1 MNILDRKQVIF
12 RIFLSIVVGGAIGFE
27 RERKNR
33 PAGFRTHIL
42 VCIGACIAVM
52 IQLYIVQYMK
62 EMIRIDG
69 EFRYLLSADISRMAS
84 QVITGVGF
92 LGAGTIIR
100 DKGSVKGLT
109 TAASIWV
116 VACIGISVG
125 LGFYFLSL
133 VGFLGLIISLIVFE
147 NIESSVIDKNKEYN
161 IIIEYLPKN
170 NIMEYIIGELLKN
183 QITIKSIRVFDKN
196 INEDEAIKIK
206 LIISTKNRSNFLS
219 VIQNLQSNKNI
230 YDINILKINRIKN
243 RIL

>member
-1 MNILDRKQVIF
+1 
-12 RIFLSIVVGGAIGFE
+12 
-27 RERKNR
+27 
-33 PAGFRTHIL
+33 
-42 VCIGACIAVM
+42 
-52 IQLYIVQYMK
+52 
-62 EMIRIDG
+62 MIRIDG

-133 VGFLGLIISLIVFE
+133 VGFLGLIVSLIVFE

-206 LIISTKNRSNFLS
+206 LIISTKNRLNFLS
-219 VIQNLQSNKNI
+219 VIQNLESNKNI

>member
-1 MNILDRKQVIF
+1 MDRKQVIF
-12 RIFLSIVVGGAIGFE
+12 RIFLSIVIGGTIGVE

-42 VCIGACIAVM
+42 VCIGSCMAVM
-52 IQLYIVQYMK
+52 IQLYIIEYMK
-62 EMIRIDG
+62 EMIRING
-69 EFRYLLSADISRMAS
+69 ELKYLLSADISRMAS

-133 VGFLGLIISLIVFE
+133 VGFLGLILSLIVFE
-147 NIESSVIDKNKEYN
+147 NVESSMIDKTKEYN
-161 IIIEYLPKN
+161 ISIEYLPKN
-170 NIMEYIIGELLKN
+170 NVIEYVIGELLKN
-183 QITIKSIRVFDKN
+183 QNNNKKYKN
-196 INEDEAIKIK
+196 
-206 LIISTKNRSNFLS
+206 L
-219 VIQNLQSNKNI
+219 
-230 YDINILKINRIKN
+230 
-243 RIL
+243 

>member
-42 VCIGACIAVM
+42 VCIGSCIAVM
-52 IQLYIVQYMK
+52 IQLYIIQYMK

-133 VGFLGLIISLIVFE
+133 VGFLGLIVSLIVFE

-206 LIISTKNRSNFLS
+206 LIISTKNRSNFLF

>member
-12 RIFLSIVVGGAIGFE
+12 RIFLSIVIGGTIGVE

-42 VCIGACIAVM
+42 VCIGSCMAVM
-52 IQLYIVQYMK
+52 IQLYIIEYMK
-62 EMIRIDG
+62 EMIRING
-69 EFRYLLSADISRMAS
+69 ELKYLLSADISRMAS

-133 VGFLGLIISLIVFE
+133 VGFLGLILSLIVFE
-147 NIESSVIDKNKEYN
+147 NVESSMIDKTKEYN
-161 IIIEYLPKN
+161 ISIEYLPKN
-170 NIMEYIIGELLKN
+170 NVIEYVIGELLKN
-183 QITIKSIRVFDKN
+183 QITIKSIKIFDKG
-196 INEDEAIKIK
+196 INENQIIKIK
-206 LIISTKNRSNFLS
+206 LTISTNNRLNFLS

-230 YDINILKINRIKN
+230 HDINILKINRMKN

>member
-1 MNILDRKQVIF
+1 MDRKQVIF

-42 VCIGACIAVM
+42 VCIGSCIAVM
-52 IQLYIVQYMK
+52 IQLYIIQYMK
-62 EMIRIDG
+62 EIIRIDG

-133 VGFLGLIISLIVFE
+133 VGFLVSLIVFE

-170 NIMEYIIGELLKN
+170 NVMEYIIGELLKN

-196 INEDEAIKIK
+196 INEDETIKIK
-206 LIISTKNRSNFLS
+206 LIISTKNRLNFLS

>member
-1 MNILDRKQVIF
+1 MDRKQVIF

>member
-1 MNILDRKQVIF
+1 VNILDRKQVIF
-12 RIFLSIVVGGAIGFE
+12 RIFLSIVIGGTIGVE

-42 VCIGACIAVM
+42 VCIGSCMAVM
-52 IQLYIVQYMK
+52 IQLYIIEYMK
-62 EMIRIDG
+62 EMIRING
-69 EFRYLLSADISRMAS
+69 ELKYLLSADISRMAS

-133 VGFLGLIISLIVFE
+133 VGFLGLILSLIVFE
-147 NIESSVIDKNKEYN
+147 NVESSMIDKTKEYN
-161 IIIEYLPKN
+161 ISIEYLPKN
-170 NIMEYIIGELLKN
+170 NVIEYVIGELLKN
-183 QITIKSIRVFDKN
+183 QITIKSIKIFDKG
-196 INEDEAIKIK
+196 INENQIIKIK
-206 LIISTKNRSNFLS
+206 LTISTNNRLNFLS

-230 YDINILKINRIKN
+230 HDINILKINRMKN

>member
-1 MNILDRKQVIF
+1 VNILDRKQVIF

-170 NIMEYIIGELLKN
+170 NVMEYIIGELLRN
-183 QITIKSIRVFDKN
+183 QITIKSIRIFHKN
-196 INEDEAIKIK
+196 INEDEIIKIK
-206 LIISTKNRSNFLS
+206 LIISTKNRLNFLS

-230 YDINILKINRIKN
+230 YDINILKINRMKN

>member
-1 MNILDRKQVIF
+1 MIF

-42 VCIGACIAVM
+42 VCIGSCIAVM
-52 IQLYIVQYMK
+52 IQLYIIQYMK
-62 EMIRIDG
+62 EIIRIDG

-133 VGFLGLIISLIVFE
+133 VGFLVSLIVFE

-170 NIMEYIIGELLKN
+170 NVMEYIIGELLKN

-196 INEDEAIKIK
+196 INEDETIKIK
-206 LIISTKNRSNFLS
+206 LIISTKNRLNFLS

>member
-1 MNILDRKQVIF
+1 MDRKQVIF
-12 RIFLSIVVGGAIGFE
+12 RIFLSIVIGGAIGVE

-42 VCIGACIAVM
+42 VCIGSCMAVM
-52 IQLYIVQYMK
+52 IQLYIIEYMK
-62 EMIRIDG
+62 EMIQING
-69 EFRYLLSADISRMAS
+69 EFKYLLSADISRMAS

-133 VGFLGLIISLIVFE
+133 VGFLGLILSLIVFE
-147 NIESSVIDKNKEYN
+147 NIESSMIDKTKEYN
-161 IIIEYLPKN
+161 ISIEYLPKN
-170 NIMEYIIGELLKN
+170 NVIEYVIGELLKN
-183 QITIKSIRVFDKN
+183 QITIKSIKIFDKG
-196 INEDEAIKIK
+196 INENQIIKIK
-206 LIISTKNRSNFLS
+206 LIVSTNNRLSFLS

-230 YDINILKINRIKN
+230 HDINILKINRMKN
-243 RIL
+243 RTL

>member
-1 MNILDRKQVIF
+1 MIF

-42 VCIGACIAVM
+42 VCIGSCIAVM
-52 IQLYIVQYMK
+52 IQLYIIQYMK

-133 VGFLGLIISLIVFE
+133 VGFLGLIVSLIVFE

-206 LIISTKNRSNFLS
+206 LIISTKDRLNFLS
-219 VIQNLQSNKNI
+219 VIQNLESNKNI

>member
-1 MNILDRKQVIF
+1 MDRKQVIF
-12 RIFLSIVVGGAIGFE
+12 RIFLSIVIGGAIGVE

-42 VCIGACIAVM
+42 VCIGSCMAVM
-52 IQLYIVQYMK
+52 IQLYIIEYMK
-62 EMIRIDG
+62 EMIRING
-69 EFRYLLSADISRMAS
+69 EFKYLLSADISRMAS

-133 VGFLGLIISLIVFE
+133 VGFLGLILSLIVFE
-147 NIESSVIDKNKEYN
+147 NIESSMIDKTKEYN
-161 IIIEYLPKN
+161 ISIEYLPKN
-170 NIMEYIIGELLKN
+170 NVIEYVIGELLKN
-183 QITIKSIRVFDKN
+183 QITIKSIKIFDKG
-196 INEDEAIKIK
+196 INENQIIKIK
-206 LIISTKNRSNFLS
+206 LTVSTNNRLSFLS

-230 YDINILKINRIKN
+230 HDINILKINRMKN
-243 RIL
+243 RTL

>member
-1 MNILDRKQVIF
+1 MDRKQVVF
-12 RIFLSIVVGGAIGFE
+12 RIFLSIVIGRAIGFE

-42 VCIGACIAVM
+42 VCIGSCIAVM
-52 IQLYIVQYMK
+52 IQLYIIQYMK
-62 EMIRIDG
+62 EMIQMDG
-69 EFRYLLSADISRMAS
+69 DFKYLLSADISRMAS

-100 DKGSVKGLT
+100 DKGAVKGLT

-133 VGFLGLIISLIVFE
+133 VGFLGLIVSLIVFE

-161 IIIEYLPKN
+161 ISIEYLPKN
-170 NIMEYIIGELLKN
+170 NVIEYIIDELLKN
-183 QITIKSIRVFDKN
+183 EITIKSIRIFDKN
-196 INEDEAIKIK
+196 INENRTIKIK
-206 LIISTKNRSNFLS
+206 LTISTNNRLNFLS

-230 YDINILKINRIKN
+230 HDIDILRINKIKN

>member
-12 RIFLSIVVGGAIGFE
+12 RIFLSIVIGGAIGVE

-42 VCIGACIAVM
+42 VCIGSCMAVM
-52 IQLYIVQYMK
+52 IQLYIIEYMK
-62 EMIRIDG
+62 EMIRING
-69 EFRYLLSADISRMAS
+69 EFKYLLSADISRMAS

-133 VGFLGLIISLIVFE
+133 VGFLGLILSLIVFE
-147 NIESSVIDKNKEYN
+147 NIESSMIDKTKEYN
-161 IIIEYLPKN
+161 ISIEYLPKN
-170 NIMEYIIGELLKN
+170 NVIEYVIGELLKN
-183 QITIKSIRVFDKN
+183 QITIKSIKIFDKG
-196 INEDEAIKIK
+196 INENQIIKIK
-206 LIISTKNRSNFLS
+206 LTVSTNNRLSFLS

-230 YDINILKINRIKN
+230 HDINILKINRMKN
-243 RIL
+243 RTL

>member
-1 MNILDRKQVIF
+1 MDRKQVIF
-12 RIFLSIVVGGAIGFE
+12 RIFLSIVIGGTIGVE

-42 VCIGACIAVM
+42 VCIGSCMAVM
-52 IQLYIVQYMK
+52 IQLYIIEYMK
-62 EMIRIDG
+62 EMIRING
-69 EFRYLLSADISRMAS
+69 ELKYLLSADISRMAS

-133 VGFLGLIISLIVFE
+133 VGFLGLILSLIVFE
-147 NIESSVIDKNKEYN
+147 NVESSMIDKTKEYN
-161 IIIEYLPKN
+161 ISIEYLPKN
-170 NIMEYIIGELLKN
+170 NVIEYVIGELLKN
-183 QITIKSIRVFDKN
+183 QITIKSIKIFDKG
-196 INEDEAIKIK
+196 INENQIIKIK
-206 LIISTKNRSNFLS
+206 LTISTNNRLNFLS

-230 YDINILKINRIKN
+230 HDINILKINRMKN

>member
-1 MNILDRKQVIF
+1 MIF

-42 VCIGACIAVM
+42 VCIGSCIAVM
-52 IQLYIVQYMK
+52 IQLYIIQYMK

-133 VGFLGLIISLIVFE
+133 VGFLGLIVSLIVFE

-183 QITIKSIRVFDKN
+183 QITIKSIRVFDKD

>member
-1 MNILDRKQVIF
+1 LDRKQVIF
-12 RIFLSIVVGGAIGFE
+12 RIFLSIVIGGAIGVE

-42 VCIGACIAVM
+42 VCIGSCMAVM
-52 IQLYIVQYMK
+52 IQLYIIEYMK
-62 EMIRIDG
+62 EMIRING
-69 EFRYLLSADISRMAS
+69 EFKYLLSADISRMAS

-133 VGFLGLIISLIVFE
+133 VGFLGLILSLIVFE
-147 NIESSVIDKNKEYN
+147 NIESSMIDKTKEYN
-161 IIIEYLPKN
+161 ISIEYLPKN
-170 NIMEYIIGELLKN
+170 NVIEYVIGELLKN
-183 QITIKSIRVFDKN
+183 QITIKSIKIFDKG
-196 INEDEAIKIK
+196 INENQIIKIK
-206 LIISTKNRSNFLS
+206 LTVSTNNRLSFLS

-230 YDINILKINRIKN
+230 HDINILKINRMKN
-243 RIL
+243 RTL

>member
-1 MNILDRKQVIF
+1 
-12 RIFLSIVVGGAIGFE
+12 
-27 RERKNR
+27 
-33 PAGFRTHIL
+33 
-42 VCIGACIAVM
+42 M

-170 NIMEYIIGELLKN
+170 NVMEYIIGELLRN
-183 QITIKSIRVFDKN
+183 QITIKSIRIFHKN
-196 INEDEAIKIK
+196 INEDEIIKIK
-206 LIISTKNRSNFLS
+206 LIISTKNRLNFF
-219 VIQNLQSNKNI
+219 ICNTKFT
-230 YDINILKINRIKN
+230 K
-243 RIL
+243 

>member
-1 MNILDRKQVIF
+1 MIF

-42 VCIGACIAVM
+42 VCIGSCIAVM
-52 IQLYIVQYMK
+52 IQLYIIQYMK

-133 VGFLGLIISLIVFE
+133 VGFLGLIVSLIVFE

-161 IIIEYLPKN
+161 IIIEYLSKN

-206 LIISTKNRSNFLS
+206 LIISTKNRLNFLS
-219 VIQNLQSNKNI
+219 VIQNLESNKNI

>member
-1 MNILDRKQVIF
+1 MIF

-42 VCIGACIAVM
+42 VCIGSCIAVM
-52 IQLYIVQYMK
+52 IQLYIIQYMK

-133 VGFLGLIISLIVFE
+133 VGFLGLIVSLIVFE

-183 QITIKSIRVFDKN
+183 KITIKSIRVFDKN
-196 INEDEAIKIK
+196 INEDKAIKIK

-219 VIQNLQSNKNI
+219 VIQNLESNKNI

>member
-42 VCIGACIAVM
+42 VCIGSCIAVM
-52 IQLYIVQYMK
+52 IQLYIIQYMK

-133 VGFLGLIISLIVFE
+133 VGFLGLIVSLIVFE

-206 LIISTKNRSNFLS
+206 LIISTKDRLNFLS
-219 VIQNLQSNKNI
+219 VIQNLESNKNI

>member
-1 MNILDRKQVIF
+1 MDRKQVIF

-206 LIISTKNRSNFLS
+206 LIISKKNRSNFLS

>member
-1 MNILDRKQVIF
+1 MDRKQVIF
-12 RIFLSIVVGGAIGFE
+12 RIFLSIVIGGVIGVE

-42 VCIGACIAVM
+42 VCIGSCMAVM
-52 IQLYIVQYMK
+52 IQLYIIEYMK
-62 EMIRIDG
+62 EMIRING
-69 EFRYLLSADISRMAS
+69 EFKYLLSADISRMAS

-133 VGFLGLIISLIVFE
+133 VGFLGLILSLIVFE
-147 NIESSVIDKNKEYN
+147 NIESSMIDKTKEYN
-161 IIIEYLPKN
+161 ISIEYLPKN
-170 NIMEYIIGELLKN
+170 NVIEYVIGELLKN
-183 QITIKSIRVFDKN
+183 QITIKSIKIFDKG
-196 INEDEAIKIK
+196 INENQIIKIK
-206 LIISTKNRSNFLS
+206 LTVSTNNRLSFLS

-230 YDINILKINRIKN
+230 HDINILKINRMKN
-243 RIL
+243 RTL

>member
-1 MNILDRKQVIF
+1 MIF

-42 VCIGACIAVM
+42 VCIGSCIAVM
-52 IQLYIVQYMK
+52 VQLYIIQYMK

-133 VGFLGLIISLIVFE
+133 VGFLGLIVSLIVFE

-206 LIISTKNRSNFLS
+206 LIISTKNRLNFLS
-219 VIQNLQSNKNI
+219 VIQNLESNKNI